1 MTAQRRLST
10 LILVL
15 TTALVPTA
23 RGDVIGKVVAVT
35 DGDTIR
41 VLSADSVE
49 YKIRLTGIDAPE
61 RGQPFGNAARKH
73 LASLVAGKEVLVES
87 SKTDR
92 YGRVLGKVR
101 VQPPDCPDCGKTL
114 DANHAQ
120 VLAGM
125 AWWYEYYADEQPAGD
140 RERYKAAAIEARK
153 RGLGLW
159 GEANPVP
166 PWAWR
171 RGTRAPLDEPSAN
184 SFECGSKRY
193 CRQMTSCEEA
203 LFHLRRCGLNHLDGD
218 RDGVPCESLCR

>member
-1 MTAQRRLST
+1 MSLCHRLSICF
-10 LILVL
+10 L
-15 TTALVPTA
+15 ALSLAIVSSA
-23 RGDVIGKVVAVT
+23 RADVSGRVVAVT

-41 VLSADSVE
+41 VLSDDHQE
-49 YKIRLTGIDAPE
+49 YKVRLTGIDAPE
-61 RGQPFGNAARKH
+61 RGQPFGNASRKH
-73 LASLVAGKEVLVES
+73 LAWLVAQKDVLVES
-87 SKTDR
+87 SQTDR

-101 VQPPDCPDCGKTL
+101 VQPPDCRDCGKTL

-140 RERYKAAAIEARK
+140 RERYKSAAIEARK

-159 GEANPVP
+159 GEPNPVP

-171 RGTRAPLDEPSAN
+171 RGTRALLDEPSVS

-193 CRQMTSCEEA
+193 CRQMASCEEA
-203 LFHLRRCGLNHLDGD
+203 VFHLRRCGLTRLDGD
-218 RDGVPCESLCR
+218 RDGVPCESLCQ